1 VSKTAPGEIT
11 SLPLCSVARQEP
23 TMRTGTA
30 IALAVLLVVIVL
42 AAGIQLVLVR

>member
-1 VSKTAPGEIT
+1 MHRRDNIAAALHV
-11 SLPLCSVARQEP
+11 VRQEQ